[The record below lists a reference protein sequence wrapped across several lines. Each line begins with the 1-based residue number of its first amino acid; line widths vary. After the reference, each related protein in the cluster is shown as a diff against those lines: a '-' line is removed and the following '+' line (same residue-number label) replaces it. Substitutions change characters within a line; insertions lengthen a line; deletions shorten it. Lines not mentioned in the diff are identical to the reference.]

1 MFFTSSRAIR
11 FSAQDV
17 NPQATATARGVAG
30 IKVRKGDQLLGG
42 AVISDPAA
50 KLAVAVVS
58 QKGFVKQVPLDEFPV
73 QGRGGQG
80 VLLLNQTKAT
90 GPVIAAGLGP
100 AKTPVD
106 LIDASDKRQRIS
118 KVPVENRPNRG
129 KKLLKLKE
137 VREVWVL

>member
-1 MFFTSSRAIR
+1 
-11 FSAQDV
+11 
-17 NPQATATARGVAG
+17 
-30 IKVRKGDQLLGG
+30 
-42 AVISDPAA
+42 
-50 KLAVAVVS
+50 
-58 QKGFVKQVPLDEFPV
+58 
-73 QGRGGQG
+73 